1 MIKVKKIDISR
12 MRVMFGKIL
21 IGEDVERFIIDNF
34 SIPDTRDAVDI
45 FFNEYGH
52 EAFDEEALF
61 HFLTFF
67 TTFLYRIAPIKNKD
81 FINRIAVTNT
91 TLDNG
96 KLLLE
101 ISYTLD

>member
-1 MIKVKKIDISR
+1 MVKVRKVDISR
-12 MRVMFGKIL
+12 MRIMFGKIL

-61 HFLTFF
+61 HFLTYF
-67 TTFLYRIAPIKNKD
+67 TTFLYRIAPIGNKD
-81 FINRIAVTNT
+81 FINRIAVTST
-91 TLDNG
+91 TSDRNG
-96 KLLLE
+96 LILE
-101 ISYTLD
+101 VSYTLD